1 MNELCFIWGPPMSG
15 QRRWMAMAADDT
27 DEKVHVSLLPLSD
40 FGSDISF
47 VDVLERLEKT
57 IRSFHGEGRHNIYC
71 ELPWEMTQEGFL
83 FEDWLGENPFLKH
96 LKEARIDQNPWNISF
111 LCICSTDAER
121 LPEVYRRGMEEF
133 ARASQS
139 SVIVLSQT
147 EGDGMPAW
155 LGTDILDFGPKLEV
169 FDEPIW
175 DQDAQAVGTPHF
187 FTNVESF
194 DSVILPLLD
203 SSETYRDILD
213 RLSQG
218 EFGSIWGA
226 EILWQNKEGNA
237 EGLTFS
243 QGHIYPWTSD
253 HPDIIALCTR
263 NGATLWVSGFPL
275 RKMDLSGAVV
285 KKQNFF

>member
-1 MNELCFIWGPPMSG
+1 
-15 QRRWMAMAADDT
+15 MASDES
-27 DEKVHVSLLPLSD
+27 DEKTHVTLLPLSD
-40 FGSDISF
+40 FGTEVRF
-47 VDVLERLEKT
+47 TDVLEKLEKA
-57 IRSFHGEGRHNIYC
+57 IRGYSREGRHNIFC

-96 LKEARIDQNPWNISF
+96 LQEGRIDQNTWNISF
-111 LCICSTDAER
+111 LCVCPSDAER
-121 LPEVYRRGMEEF
+121 LPDLYRRGMEEF

-139 SVIVLSQT
+139 SVLVMSHY

-175 DQDAQAVGTPHF
+175 DKDAEAVGTPHVF
-187 FTNVESF
+187 KDVENF
-194 DSVILPLLD
+194 DALILPLLN
-203 SSETYRDILD
+203 STEEYKDILE

-226 EILWQNKEGNA
+226 EILWQNS
-237 EGLTFS
+237 EGLAEALTFT

-253 HPDIIALCTR
+253 HPDIISLCMS

-275 RKMDLSGAVV
+275 KRTSLSQNVV
-285 KKQNFF
+285 KKNNFF